1 MAPANTT
8 PYLHTPLARVVGY
21 PEGGLSLDL
30 DTYIPS
36 GPGAI
41 VARIIPTYP
50 QDLHPVIPIPPKIS
64 IPAVG
69 GHPPTLA

>member
-1 MAPANTT
+1 M
-8 PYLHTPLARVVGY
+8 GI
-21 PEGGLSLDL
+21 SLDL

-64 IPAVG
+64 NPVVKHERRCQVTVTIAVG
-69 GHPPTLA
+69 K